1 MRKSMKKIVKAAV
14 AAAVTGLV
22 AGGLIWG
29 FGNFKNSGSK
39 TLFNTEKVEKTDL
52 VNTISAT
59 GTVEPE
65 ELVNVGAQVGGLI
78 TKFGSDA
85 DGKEVDYGS
94 KVKAGAVLAHID
106 DSLYTVAVR
115 EAEAEKLRA
124 EASIA
129 SSKANIALAKAQFQ
143 LADVTWQRA
152 QKLLPKKAIA
162 QSEYD
167 SAHSDYIAK
176 KAAIAVNEA
185 QLAVAEAQLA
195 GAKASLD
202 RAVRNLG
209 YCVISSPVDGVIID
223 RRVSIGQTVN
233 ASMNAPSLFLIAKDL
248 KKMQVWVSVNEA
260 DIGSIK
266 PGMPVEFTADTF
278 PGRVF
283 YGKVFKIRLNA
294 TMSQNVVTYVVEVST
309 DNSDGKLLPYLT
321 ANVKFIRSSRK
332 GVPAV
337 SNAALRFI
345 PDAELVD
352 PADRKLLEELSSGNM
367 RRSRERVVWCV
378 GDNKK
383 LRAVK
388 ITTGL
393 NDGIMT
399 EIVKGELKEGDEVVN
414 GVTVVSGDAP
424 QNQPAGG
431 SPFMPKPPQRKRR

>member
-1 MRKSMKKIVKAAV
+1 MKKILKAAICV
-14 AAAVTGLV
+14 VILALIGGALV
-22 AGGLIWG
+22 WG
-29 FGNFKNSGSK
+29 FGNFKSNKGK
-39 TLFNTEKVEKTDL
+39 VIFNTEKIAESDL
-52 VNTISAT
+52 INTISAT

-78 TKFGSDA
+78 TRFGTDTN
-85 DGKEVDYGS
+85 GKEVDYGS
-94 KVKAGAVLAHID
+94 KVKAGAVLANID

-129 SSKANIALAKAQFQ
+129 SSKANIAQAKAQFQ
-143 LADVTWQRA
+143 LAETTLKRA
-152 QKLLPKKAIA
+152 EKLLPQKAIA

-167 SAHSDYIAK
+167 AAHSDYIAK

-185 QLAVAEAQLA
+185 QLAVAQAQLA

-209 YCVISSPVDGVIID
+209 YCVISSPVEGVIID

-266 PGMPVEFTADTF
+266 PGMPVEFTVDTF

-283 YGKVFKIRLNA
+283 HGKVYKIRLNA
-294 TMSQNVVTYVVEVST
+294 TMSQNVVTYVVEVSA

-345 PDAELVD
+345 PDAELVTLS
-352 PADRKLLEELSSGNM
+352 DRAVLEKVSSGQM
-367 RRSRERVVWCV
+367 RRSREKIVWSV
-378 GDNKK
+378 GSDKK

-388 ITTGL
+388 IKTGL

-399 EIVKGELKEGDEVVN
+399 EIVGGDLKAGDEVVN
-414 GVTVVSGDAP
+414 GVTVISGDAP
-424 QNQPAGG
+424 AQQPAGG

>member
-1 MRKSMKKIVKAAV
+1 MKKIVKAAV

-22 AGGLIWG
+22 AGGLFWG

-106 DSLYTVAVR
+106 DSLYSVAVR

-185 QLAVAEAQLA
+185 QLAVSEAQLA
-195 GAKASLD
+195 GAIASLD

-209 YCVISSPVDGVIID
+209 YCVISSPVEGVIID

-266 PGMPVEFTADTF
+266 PGMPVEFTVDTF
-278 PGRVF
+278 PGRLF

-294 TMSQNVVTYVVEVST
+294 TMSQNVVTYVVEVSA

-332 GVPAV
+332 NVPAV

-345 PDAELVD
+345 PDPGLVAA
-352 PADRKLLEELSSGNM
+352 ADRKILEEISSGNM
-367 RRSRERVVWCV
+367 RRSRERIVWRLD
-378 GDNKK
+378 DNKK

-399 EIVKGELKEGDEVVN
+399 EIVKGELKEGDKVVS
-414 GVTVVSGDAP
+414 GVTLVSGDAP
-424 QNQPAGG
+424 KNQPAGG

>member
-1 MRKSMKKIVKAAV
+1 MKKAVRIFIGLIILAAI
-14 AAAVTGLV
+14 
-22 AGGLIWG
+22 AGGIIWG
-29 FGNFKNSGSK
+29 FGNFKGSK
-39 TLFNTEKVEKTDL
+39 NKILFNTEKVGKCDL
-52 VNTISAT
+52 VNTISST

-78 TKFGSDA
+78 TRFGKDA

-94 KVKAGAVLAHID
+94 KVKAGAVLANID
-106 DSLYTVAVR
+106 DSLYTIAVR
-115 EAEAEKLRA
+115 EAEAEKMRA
-124 EASIA
+124 EASVA
-129 SSKANIALAKAQFQ
+129 SCKANIAQAKAQFQ
-143 LADVTWQRA
+143 LADATWQRA
-152 QKLLPKKAIA
+152 QQLLPKKAIA

-195 GAKASLD
+195 GAKASLE

-266 PGMPVEFTADTF
+266 PGMPVEFTVDTF

-283 YGKVFKIRLNA
+283 HGKVFKIRLNA
-294 TMSQNVVTYVVEVST
+294 TMSQNVVTYVVEVSA
-309 DNSDGKLLPYLT
+309 DNSDGRLLPYLT

-345 PDAELVD
+345 PDAELVA
-352 PADRKLLEELSSGNM
+352 PADRKIQEELSVGNM
-367 RRSRERVVWCV
+367 RRGRERVVWCA
-378 GDNKK
+378 GADKK

-388 ITTGL
+388 IITGL

-414 GVTVVSGDAP
+414 GVTVLSGDAP
-424 QNQPAGG
+424 ANQPAGG